1 MSIKIV
7 VLDAA
12 RLPAGV
18 DFPPLAAEKYG
29 WEQYPQLA
37 EDDIAERCWRADI
50 VVTLGSAIE
59 AASLEKMIKLGLLI
73 CAGDACGRVDQVA
86 ATGRGIEILAFPDAP
101 LDSVAGAQTLCQRI
115 SAAID
120 YYIRCSRRSETDA

>member
-18 DFPPLAAEKYG
+18 DFPPLAAKKYG
-29 WEQYPQLA
+29 WEQYPHLS
-37 EDDIAERCWRADI
+37 EDDIAERCRRADI
-50 VVTLGSAIE
+50 VVTLGTAIE
-59 AASLEKMIKLGLLI
+59 VAALEKMIKLGLLI

-86 ATGRGIEILAFPDAP
+86 AAGRGVEILAFPDES
-101 LDSVAGAQTLCQRI
+101 LDSVSGAQSLCQRI

-120 YYIRCSRRSETDA
+120 YYIRCSRHSETDA